1 MPTPTC
7 PSPAATPASRPVHRA
22 VRHLC
27 PPQLC
32 AALAL
37 CVQVLALLWP
47 AAGHA
52 HMMPAQQ
59 GTLNVV
65 DNAVFGVLALPV
77 SALDTDGSGAS
88 LGMDANGDGRLSA
101 AELQAQA
108 PALRAKVAQ
117 GFALHNGSER
127 GELVLINLLAEPDE
141 RLARQGAGSGGTQA
155 GTQTGAGTG
164 AQAGAATPTPDAGS
178 RHVLVLLKAQF
189 SQPPTDLAVR
199 IGLFGSREDERQL
212 TLKVTRGPLTEAV
225 VLRPSHAEA
234 RLLRPVGSVLAS
246 YVVTGVEH
254 IVFGLDHVLFVVTL
268 VVAGVGLRYWAGVL
282 TAFTLAHSITLTAG
296 LLGWVRINPAVVE
309 PLIAASIVLMAALNL
324 WQHARPRPEAR
335 PWAPAH
341 TLAANPAATQPG
353 AGWPLERMA
362 LVGACGLLHG
372 LGFASSMADMGLHGS
387 HRLAS
392 LAGFNL
398 GIEIGQAL
406 CLVAILLALNLTS
419 RGLAVAARHWP
430 GTSVAPAA
438 ASLEPPRVARGP
450 LEMGVAAINERVP
463 ARLWQAPVLASVVA
477 LAVGSFWLLQRL
489 DMLG

>member
-7 PSPAATPASRPVHRA
+7 LPPAAPPVSHPAHRA
-22 VRHLC
+22 VRRLC

-88 LGMDANGDGRLSA
+88 QGADANGDGRLSA

-108 PALRAKVAQ
+108 PALRARVAQ

-141 RLARQGAGSGGTQA
+141 RPARQ
-155 GTQTGAGTG
+155 
-164 AQAGAATPTPDAGS
+164 GAATPTPDAGS

-189 SQPPTDLAVR
+189 SQPPTDLTVG
-199 IGLFGSREDERQL
+199 IGLFGNREDERQL

-225 VLRPSHAEA
+225 VLRPGHPEA

-254 IVFGLDHVLFVVTL
+254 IVFGLDHVLFLVTL

-296 LLGWVRINPAVVE
+296 LLGWVSISPAVVE

-324 WQHARPRPEAR
+324 WQHARPRPGAI
-335 PWAPAH
+335 APATAH
-341 TLAANPAATQPG
+341 TPPAHLSASISASTSG

-406 CLVAILLALNLTS
+406 CLAAILLALHLAS
-419 RGLAVAARHWP
+419 RGLSIAARHWP
-430 GTSVAPAA
+430 GTPVAPAA
-438 ASLEPPRVARGP
+438 AAGQSG
-450 LEMGVAAINERVP
+450 MAAIGSWVP
-463 ARLWQAPVLASVVA
+463 ARLWQTPVLASVAA
-477 LAVGSFWLLQRL
+477 LGVGSFWLLQRL
-489 DMLG
+489 EMVG

>member
-7 PSPAATPASRPVHRA
+7 PSPAATPASCPTHRSA
-22 VRHLC
+22 VRRLC

-52 HMMPAQQ
+52 HLMPAQQ

-88 LGMDANGDGRLSA
+88 LGADANGDGRLSA
-101 AELQAQA
+101 AELQAHA
-108 PALRAKVAQ
+108 PALRARVAQ
-117 GFALHNGSER
+117 GLALHNGSER

-141 RLARQGAGSGGTQA
+141 RLARQGAG
-155 GTQTGAGTG
+155 TGAS

-189 SQPPTDLAVR
+189 SQPPTDLAVSTH
-199 IGLFGSREDERQL
+199 LFGNREDERQL

-225 VLRPSHAEA
+225 VLRPGHPEA

-254 IVFGLDHVLFVVTL
+254 IVFGLDHVLFLVTL

-296 LLGWVRINPAVVE
+296 LLGWVRISPAVVE

-324 WQHARPRPEAR
+324 WQHARPRHATR
-335 PWAPAH
+335 PWAPAR
-341 TLAANPAATQPG
+341 TLAVNPPATTPG

-372 LGFASSMADMGLHGS
+372 LGFASSMANMGLHGS

-392 LAGFNL
+392 LLGFNL

-406 CLVAILLALNLTS
+406 CLATILLALHLAS
-419 RGLAVAARHWP
+419 RGLSIATRHWP
-430 GTSVAPAA
+430 GTPVASVA
-438 ASLEPPRVARGP
+438 
-450 LEMGVAAINERVP
+450 
-463 ARLWQAPVLASVVA
+463 A
-477 LAVGSFWLLQRL
+477 LGVGSFWLLQRL
-489 DMLG
+489 EMVG

>member
-7 PSPAATPASRPVHRA
+7 PSPAATPASRPTHRSA
-22 VRHLC
+22 VRRLC

-32 AALAL
+32 PALAL

-52 HMMPAQQ
+52 HLMPAQQ
-59 GTLNVV
+59 GSLNVV

-77 SALDTDGSGAS
+77 SALDTDDSGAS
-88 LGMDANGDGRLSA
+88 QGVDANGDGRLSA
-101 AELQAQA
+101 AELQAHA
-108 PALRAKVAQ
+108 PALRARVAQ

-141 RLARQGAGSGGTQA
+141 RLARQGADTGTS
-155 GTQTGAGTG
+155 

-189 SQPPTDLAVR
+189 SQPPTDLTVG

-225 VLRPSHAEA
+225 VLRPGHAEA

-254 IVFGLDHVLFVVTL
+254 IVFGLDHVLFLVTL

-296 LLGWVRINPAVVE
+296 LLGWVRISPAVVE

-324 WQHARPRPEAR
+324 WQHARPRHATR
-335 PWAPAH
+335 PWAPARA
-341 TLAANPAATQPG
+341 LAVNPPATTPG

-406 CLVAILLALNLTS
+406 CLAAILLALHLAS
-419 RGLAVAARHWP
+419 RGL
-430 GTSVAPAA
+430 
-438 ASLEPPRVARGP
+438 
-450 LEMGVAAINERVP
+450 GVV
-463 ARLWQAPVLASVVA
+463 ARLWQAPVLASVAA
-477 LAVGSFWLLQRL
+477 LGVGSFWLLQRL
-489 DMLG
+489 EMLG

>member
-7 PSPAATPASRPVHRA
+7 PSPATLPASRPAHRA
-22 VRHLC
+22 VRRLC

-77 SALDTDGSGAS
+77 SALDADGSGAS
-88 LGMDANGDGRLSA
+88 LGADANGDGRLSA

-108 PALRAKVAQ
+108 PALRARVAQ

-141 RLARQGAGSGGTQA
+141 RLARQGAGTGTA
-155 GTQTGAGTG
+155 

-189 SQPPTDLAVR
+189 SQPPTDLTVG

-225 VLRPSHAEA
+225 VLRPGHAEA

-254 IVFGLDHVLFVVTL
+254 IVFGLDHVLFLVTL

-296 LLGWVRINPAVVE
+296 LLGWVRISPAVVE

-324 WQHARPRPEAR
+324 WQHARPRHATR
-335 PWAPAH
+335 PWAPAR
-341 TLAANPAATQPG
+341 TLAANPPATPPG

-392 LAGFNL
+392 LLGFNL

-406 CLVAILLALNLTS
+406 CLAAILLALHLAS
-419 RGLAVAARHWP
+419 RGL
-430 GTSVAPAA
+430 
-438 ASLEPPRVARGP
+438 
-450 LEMGVAAINERVP
+450 GVV
-463 ARLWQAPVLASVVA
+463 ARLWQTPVLASVAA
-477 LAVGSFWLLQRL
+477 LGVGSFWLLQRL
-489 DMLG
+489 EMVG

>member
-7 PSPAATPASRPVHRA
+7 PSPATLPASRPAHRA
-22 VRHLC
+22 VRRLC

-65 DNAVFGVLALPV
+65 DSAVFGVLALPV

-88 LGMDANGDGRLSA
+88 QGVDANGDGRLSA

-108 PALRAKVAQ
+108 PALRARVAQ
-117 GFALHNGSER
+117 GLALHNGSER

-141 RLARQGAGSGGTQA
+141 RLARQGADTGTA
-155 GTQTGAGTG
+155 

-189 SQPPTDLAVR
+189 SQPPTDLTVG

-225 VLRPSHAEA
+225 VLRPGHTEA
-234 RLLRPVGSVLAS
+234 RLLRPVVSVLAS

-254 IVFGLDHVLFVVTL
+254 IVFGLDHVLFLVTL

-296 LLGWVRINPAVVE
+296 LLGWVRISPAVVE

-324 WQHARPRPEAR
+324 WQHARPRHATR

-341 TLAANPAATQPG
+341 TLAANPPTAPPG

-406 CLVAILLALNLTS
+406 CLATILLALHLAS
-419 RGLAVAARHWP
+419 RGL
-430 GTSVAPAA
+430 
-438 ASLEPPRVARGP
+438 
-450 LEMGVAAINERVP
+450 GVV
-463 ARLWQAPVLASVVA
+463 ARLWQTPVLASVAA
-477 LAVGSFWLLQRL
+477 LGVGSFWLLQRL
-489 DMLG
+489 EMVG

>member
-7 PSPAATPASRPVHRA
+7 PYPAATPASRPAHQA
-22 VRHLC
+22 VRRLC
-27 PPQLC
+27 AQLR

-88 LGMDANGDGRLSA
+88 LGADANGDGRLSA

-108 PALRAKVAQ
+108 PALRARVAQ

-141 RLARQGAGSGGTQA
+141 RLARQGAG
-155 GTQTGAGTG
+155 
-164 AQAGAATPTPDAGS
+164 TPTPDAGS

-189 SQPPTDLAVR
+189 SQPPTDLTVG

-225 VLRPSHAEA
+225 VLRPGHAEA

-254 IVFGLDHVLFVVTL
+254 IVFGLDHVLFLVTL

-296 LLGWVRINPAVVE
+296 LLGWVRISPAVVE

-324 WQHARPRPEAR
+324 WNHARPRHAAR
-335 PWAPAH
+335 PWAPTH
-341 TLAANPAATQPG
+341 TLAANPPATPPG

-406 CLVAILLALNLTS
+406 CLAAILLALHLAS
-419 RGLAVAARHWP
+419 RGLSIATRHWP
-430 GTSVAPAA
+430 GTPVAPAA
-438 ASLEPPRVARGP
+438 AAGQPG
-450 LEMGVAAINERVP
+450 MAAVGTWVP
-463 ARLWQAPVLASVVA
+463 ARLWQTPVLASVAA
-477 LAVGSFWLLQRL
+477 LGVGSFWLLQRL
-489 DMLG
+489 EMLG

>member
-1 MPTPTC
+1 MHTLTC
-7 PSPAATPASRPVHRA
+7 PPLAVLPASPPALRA
-22 VRHLC
+22 VRHFC
-27 PPQLC
+27 PQLC

-37 CVQVLALLWP
+37 CIQVLALLWP

-52 HMMPAQQ
+52 HLMPAQQ

-77 SALDTDGSGAS
+77 SALDADGSGAS
-88 LGMDANGDGRLSA
+88 LGADANGDGRLSA
-101 AELQAQA
+101 AELQTQA
-108 PALRAKVAQ
+108 PVLRARVAQ

-141 RLARQGAGSGGTQA
+141 RLARQGAGTGTA
-155 GTQTGAGTG
+155 
-164 AQAGAATPTPDAGS
+164 AQAGAATPAPDAGS

-189 SQPPTDLAVR
+189 SQPPTDLTVG

-225 VLRPSHAEA
+225 VLSPGHPEA

-254 IVFGLDHVLFVVTL
+254 IVFGLDHVLFLVTL

-296 LLGWVRINPAVVE
+296 LMGWVQIDPAVVE

-324 WQHARPRPEAR
+324 WQHARPRPEAI
-335 PWAPAH
+335 APATAH
-341 TLAANPAATQPG
+341 TPPAHLSASISASTTDT
-353 AGWPLERMA
+353 GWPLERMA

-406 CLVAILLALNLTS
+406 CLAAILLALHLAS
-419 RGLAVAARHWP
+419 RGL
-430 GTSVAPAA
+430 
-438 ASLEPPRVARGP
+438 
-450 LEMGVAAINERVP
+450 GVV
-463 ARLWQAPVLASVVA
+463 ARLWQTPVLASVAA
-477 LAVGSFWLLQRL
+477 LGVGSFWLLQRL
-489 DMLG
+489 EMVG

>member
-7 PSPAATPASRPVHRA
+7 PSPAATPASRPAHRA
-22 VRHLC
+22 VRRLC

-47 AAGHA
+47 AAGQA
-52 HMMPAQQ
+52 HLMPAQQ

-88 LGMDANGDGRLSA
+88 QGVDANGDGRLSA
-101 AELQAQA
+101 AELQAHA
-108 PALRAKVAQ
+108 PALRARVAQ

-141 RLARQGAGSGGTQA
+141 RLARQGAGTGTA
-155 GTQTGAGTG
+155 
-164 AQAGAATPTPDAGS
+164 AQAGAAATPTPDAGS
-178 RHVLVLLKAQF
+178 HHVLVLLKAQF
-189 SQPPTDLAVR
+189 SQPPTDLTVG

-212 TLKVTRGPLTEAV
+212 TLKVTRGPLAEAV
-225 VLRPSHAEA
+225 VLRPGHTEA

-254 IVFGLDHVLFVVTL
+254 IVFGLDHVLFLVTL

-296 LLGWVRINPAVVE
+296 LLGWVRISPAVVE

-324 WQHARPRPEAR
+324 WQHARPRPWTLAS
-335 PWAPAH
+335 APAH
-341 TLAANPAATQPG
+341 TPPAYLSATTPG

-406 CLVAILLALNLTS
+406 CLAAILLALHLAS
-419 RGLAVAARHWP
+419 RGL
-430 GTSVAPAA
+430 
-438 ASLEPPRVARGP
+438 
-450 LEMGVAAINERVP
+450 GVV
-463 ARLWQAPVLASVVA
+463 ARLWQTPVLASVAA
-477 LAVGSFWLLQRL
+477 LGVGSFWLLQRL
-489 DMLG
+489 EMVG